1 MESLITPKFSFCL
14 VGDVDDSFIPTR
26 SEPTA
31 TGWDVRA
38 AKDIELYPTQT
49 AKIPLGIKC
58 FAPPGWWLELRPRSG
73 TFAKLDIHSLYGVID
88 SAYEGELIFA
98 CSYLP
103 QLPEHLPVY
112 SGIVGLSSINK
123 KLKIAKG
130 DRIGQLVPKKLQE
143 MNISKVSEEQF
154 KALCEARGAMRGA
167 GGFGSSGSK

>member
-38 AKDIELYPTQT
+38 AKDIRLYPTQI
-49 AKIPLGIKC
+49 ARIPLGIKC
-58 FAPPGWWLELRPRSG
+58 FAPHGWWLELRPRSS

-88 SAYEGELIFA
+88 NAYEGELIFA

-103 QLPEHLPVY
+103 NFLLWNGDKWIKRMDSLE
-112 SGIVGLSSINK
+112 IT
-123 KLKIAKG
+123 KG

-143 MNISKVSEEQF
+143 MNVSKVSEEQF

-167 GGFGSSGSK
+167 GGLGSTGNK

>member
-1 MESLITPKFSFCL
+1 MENLIAPMFNFCL

-38 AKDIELYPTQT
+38 AKDVELYPTQT

-88 SAYEGELIFA
+88 NAYEGELIFA

-103 QLPEHLPVY
+103 KLPEVMLVN
-112 SGIVGLSSINK
+112 SGTVNIEGLRR
-123 KLKIAKG
+123 LKINKG

-143 MNISKVSEEQF
+143 MHVSKVSEEQF
-154 KALCEARGAMRGA
+154 KELCEARGALRGA
-167 GGFGSSGSK
+167 GRFGSTGVK